1 MISGIMYVSKGFDAA
16 GLKKF
21 VQRWIFFMSISQYK
35 KENMIV
41 QKAALYK
48 HQVGVA

>member
-1 MISGIMYVSKGFDAA
+1 MMYVSKGFDAA

-21 VQRWIFFMSISQYK
+21 VHPCIFLLSISQYK
-35 KENMIV
+35 KENIIV

-48 HQVGVA
+48 HHVGVA